1 MTNWGAKVASGGREG
16 RVWEPMC
23 GRCQRARAHGYH
35 RGMPEDSE
43 STPSTSPSPAAE
55 PNVWLARYQPWQS
68 VVEPA
73 LWVVFFCGQAALNSV
88 TVWLDIQRVGLRFA
102 NWEPVVWEWS
112 SNLVL
117 LALVPA
123 VIAFE
128 RRFPLGWATWRA
140 NWRWHLLASVAFSVT
155 HVLAMV
161 GLRKLAYATQG
172 GTYGF
177 GNWPLELFY
186 EYLKDARSYIG
197 ILVIVALYRL
207 LLLRLQGE
215 ASLLAAPD
223 DGPPVEPIERPERFL
238 VRTLGKEFLLP
249 AAEVEWLQAWGNYVN
264 LRVRGHDYPLRST
277 MAAVEAR
284 LDPARFVRVH
294 RSYIINLDYLQQIEP
309 LDSGDARA
317 RMRDGGMVP
326 VSRRYRDNLRKTAH
340 PTVPRV

>member
-1 MTNWGAKVASGGREG
+1 MSSAPPA
-16 RVWEPMC
+16 
-23 GRCQRARAHGYH
+23 
-35 RGMPEDSE
+35 
-43 STPSTSPSPAAE
+43 SPAPTTDAQA
-55 PNVWLARYQPWQS
+55 WLARYRKWQS

-73 LWVVFFCGQAALNSV
+73 LWALFFCGQAALNSV
-88 TVWLDIQRVGLRFA
+88 TVWLDIERVRLNFA
-102 NWEPVVWEWS
+102 AWEPAVWEWS

-128 RRFPLGWATWRA
+128 RRFALTWATWRA
-140 NWRWHLLASVAFSVT
+140 NWRWHLLASIAFSVV

-161 GLRKLAYATQG
+161 GLRKLAYATQNAE
-172 GTYGF
+172 YDF
-177 GNWPLELFY
+177 GNWPTELLY
-186 EYLKDARSYIG
+186 EYLKDARSYVG

-223 DGPPVEPIERPERFL
+223 DGPPVEPIDRPERFL

-284 LDPARFVRVH
+284 LDPTRFVRVH
-294 RSYIINLDYLQQIEP
+294 RSYIMNLDYLQQIEP

-326 VSRRYRDNLRKTAH
+326 VSRRYRDNLRRTA
-340 PTVPRV
+340 VSGG

>member
-1 MTNWGAKVASGGREG
+1 M
-16 RVWEPMC
+16 
-23 GRCQRARAHGYH
+23 YD
-35 RGMPEDSE
+35 DSQD
-43 STPSTSPSPAAE
+43 SQLTQPSAATE
-55 PNVWLARYQPWQS
+55 VQAWLARNRPLQS
-68 VVEPA
+68 VLECMLWA
-73 LWVVFFCGQAALNSV
+73 LFFCGQAALNSV
-88 TVWLDIQRVGLRFA
+88 TVWMDIQRAHLGQNFA
-102 NWEPVVWEWS
+102 PWQPVVWEWS

-123 VIAFE
+123 VIALE
-128 RRFPLGWATWRA
+128 RRYPLGWGLWRA
-140 NWRWHLLASVAFSVT
+140 HWRWHLVASVAFSLV

-161 GLRKLAYATQG
+161 GLRKLAYAAQG
-172 GTYGF
+172 STYDF
-177 GNWPLELFY
+177 GSWPQELLY
-186 EYLKDARSYIG
+186 EYLKDVRGYVG

-264 LRVRGHDYPLRST
+264 LRVRGHDYPLRIT

-284 LDPARFVRVH
+284 LDPTRFVRVH
-294 RSYIINLDYLQQIEP
+294 RSYIMNLDYLQLIEP

-317 RMRDGGMVP
+317 RMRDGGLVP
-326 VSRRYRDNLRKTAH
+326 VSRRYRDNVRKT
-340 PTVPRV
+340 VGQGRSNNSRF

>member
-1 MTNWGAKVASGGREG
+1 MHADTEL
-16 RVWEPMC
+16 
-23 GRCQRARAHGYH
+23 
-35 RGMPEDSE
+35 
-43 STPSTSPSPAAE
+43 PSPTSATQATE
-55 PNVWLARYQPWQS
+55 AQAWLARYRPWQS
-68 VVEPA
+68 IVESA
-73 LWVVFFCGQAALNSV
+73 LWTLYFCGQAALNSV
-88 TVWLDIQRVGLRFA
+88 TVWLDIERVRLNFA
-102 NWEPVVWEWS
+102 AWEPVVWEWS

-128 RRFPLGWATWRA
+128 RRFALTWSTWRA
-140 NWRWHLLASVAFSVT
+140 HWRWHVLASVAFSVV

-161 GLRKLAYATQG
+161 GLRKLAYAAQG
-172 GTYGF
+172 SFYDF
-177 GNWPLELFY
+177 GNWPRELFY
-186 EYLKDARSYIG
+186 EYLKDVRGYVG
-197 ILVIVALYRL
+197 ILLIVALYRL

-223 DGPPVEPIERPERFL
+223 EGPPVEPIERPERFL

-294 RSYIINLDYLQQIEP
+294 RSYIMNLDYLQQIEP

-317 RMRDGGMVP
+317 RMRDGGTVP
-326 VSRRYRDNLRKTAH
+326 VSRRYRDSLRKTAGS
-340 PTVPRV
+340 VG

>member
-1 MTNWGAKVASGGREG
+1 MDGGDDFS
-16 RVWEPMC
+16 
-23 GRCQRARAHGYH
+23 ARYH
-35 RGMPEDSE
+35 RGMKDAPVPI
-43 STPSTSPSPAAE
+43 TPTAAT
-55 PNVWLARYQPWQS
+55 NAQAWLGRYRPWQAL
-68 VVEPA
+68 VEPA
-73 LWVVFFCGQAALNSV
+73 LWALFFCGQAALNSV
-88 TVWLDIQRVGLRFA
+88 TVWLDIDRVGLRFA
-102 NWEPVVWEWS
+102 TWEPVVWEWS

-128 RRFPLGWATWRA
+128 RRYPLTWATWRA
-140 NWRWHLLASVAFSVT
+140 HWPRHLLASVAFSVV

-161 GLRKLAYATQG
+161 GLRKLAYAAQG
-172 GTYGF
+172 SFYDF

-186 EYLKDARSYIG
+186 EYLKDARSYVG

-215 ASLLAAPD
+215 ASLLDAPD
-223 DGPPVEPIERPERFL
+223 NGPPVEPIERPERFL
-238 VRTLGKEFLLP
+238 VRNLGKEFLLP

-277 MAAVEAR
+277 MAAVEIR

-294 RSYIINLDYLQQIEP
+294 RSYMVNLDYLQQIEP

-317 RMRDGGMVP
+317 RMRDGGVVP
-326 VSRRYRDNLRKTAH
+326 VSRRYRDILRKSAT
-340 PTVPRV
+340 

>member
-1 MTNWGAKVASGGREG
+1 MDTGDEY
-16 RVWEPMC
+16 
-23 GRCQRARAHGYH
+23 QDGYH
-35 RGMPEDSE
+35 QRMSSAPQ
-43 STPSTSPSPAAE
+43 PSAPSGEVRPPTAA
-55 PNVWLARYQPWQS
+55 NDANDAQAWLVRYRPWQA
-68 VVEPA
+68 VVEAAFWA
-73 LWVVFFCGQAALNSV
+73 LFFCGQAALNSL
-88 TVWLDIQRVGLRFA
+88 TVLQDIERVGLNFA
-102 NWEPVVWEWS
+102 AWEPVVWEWS

-128 RRFPLGWATWRA
+128 RRFALTWNTWRA
-140 NWRWHLLASVAFSVT
+140 NWRWHALASVAFSLV
-155 HVLAMV
+155 HVVAMV
-161 GLRKLAYATQG
+161 GLRKLAYATQNAR
-172 GTYGF
+172 YDF
-177 GNWPLELFY
+177 GHWPQELFY
-186 EYLKDARSYIG
+186 EYLKDFRTYFG
-197 ILVIVALYRL
+197 ILLFLSLYRL

-223 DGPPVEPIERPERFL
+223 NGPPVESIERPERFL

-294 RSYIINLDYLQQIEP
+294 RSYIMNLDYLQQIEP

-317 RMRDGGMVP
+317 RMRDGGVVP
-326 VSRRYRDNLRKTAH
+326 VSRRYRDNLRRTAVNGGAS
-340 PTVPRV
+340 PPAPLR

>member
-1 MTNWGAKVASGGREG
+1 MAKCDDWGRKRGQRWVPGTSFGAGLTHRYHWGMHKDSPLTPAS
-16 RVWEPMC
+16 
-23 GRCQRARAHGYH
+23 
-35 RGMPEDSE
+35 
-43 STPSTSPSPAAE
+43 AATE
-55 PNVWLARYQPWQS
+55 AQAWLVRYRLWQS
-68 VVEPA
+68 VIEPA
-73 LWVVFFCGQAALNSV
+73 LWAVFFCGQAALNSV
-88 TVWLDIQRVGLRFA
+88 TVWLDIERAHLDQQFA
-102 NWEPVVWEWS
+102 LWQPVVWEWS

-128 RRFPLGWATWRA
+128 RRYPLNWVTWRA
-140 NWRWHLLASVAFSVT
+140 HWRWHLLASVAFSVV

-161 GLRKLAYATQG
+161 GLRKLAYAAQG
-172 GTYGF
+172 SVYDF
-177 GNWPLELFY
+177 GNWKLELLY
-186 EYLKDARSYIG
+186 EYLKDVRGYVG

-284 LDPARFVRVH
+284 LDPTRFVRVH
-294 RSYIINLDYLQQIEP
+294 RSYIMNLDYLQQIEP

-317 RMRDGGMVP
+317 RMRDGGLVP
-326 VSRRYRDNLRKTAH
+326 VSRRYRDNVRKTVGQGRANNS
-340 PTVPRV
+340 RF